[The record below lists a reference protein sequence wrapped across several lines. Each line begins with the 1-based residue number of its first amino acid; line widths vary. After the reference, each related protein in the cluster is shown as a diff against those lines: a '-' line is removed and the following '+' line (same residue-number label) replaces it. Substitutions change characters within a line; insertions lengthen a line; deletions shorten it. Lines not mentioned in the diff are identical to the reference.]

1 MKYFIYIFDW
11 TKIKC
16 ILFSDYFLIFLN
28 YKYKLFVFFCL
39 FICYFFFCLVSI
51 FFQFHIIKKLFKK
64 KQNQN
69 KQNFQNL
76 SIMFEFILLQFKKKQ
91 KHTKAPKSKVYYI
104 KFFLPIHNCFF
115 FLLFLKSNI
124 CLIPLKI

>member
-28 YKYKLFVFFCL
+28 YKYKLFLFVCL

-91 KHTKAPKSKVYYI
+91 KHTLNQKFIILNSSFLYITVFSFYYLSSRI
-104 KFFLPIHNCFF
+104 FV
-115 FLLFLKSNI
+115 
-124 CLIPLKI
+124 

>member
-91 KHTKAPKSKVYYI
+91 KHTLNQKFIILNSSFLYITVFSFYYLSSRI
-104 KFFLPIHNCFF
+104 FV
-115 FLLFLKSNI
+115 
-124 CLIPLKI
+124 

>member
-39 FICYFFFCLVSI
+39 FICYFGVFKLNETNWCL
-51 FFQFHIIKKLFKK
+51 F
-64 KQNQN
+64 
-69 KQNFQNL
+69 
-76 SIMFEFILLQFKKKQ
+76 
-91 KHTKAPKSKVYYI
+91 
-104 KFFLPIHNCFF
+104 
-115 FLLFLKSNI
+115 
-124 CLIPLKI
+124 